1 MSKLIS
7 KIQKVKISELDEI
20 AYQNQRANDSIF
32 SLDIGPNKTKRNY
45 DLLQG
50 RTQNYRVDILN
61 YINHT
66 KRFDRKIRH
75 DTILLCEWN
84 ISSEAGFFR
93 DKPDKEIRAFFQQ
106 ILIFYS
112 KNMDE
117 QDIRYAQV
125 HLDEAIP
132 HIHMGVI
139 PFTKDKKL
147 NAKRVFGKTIVQNI
161 QASLTQ
167 HLYDVG
173 FEVEVIPTVTTSTI
187 KSTHSD
193 TDTAFQNQSPHS
205 IATIPQARTLKPS
218 AKSPTVLRE
227 AKHQLFTQEEWDG
240 LDAIHQQLNDIKDEN
255 KSLKQKIKN
264 LKRANKHLLNE
275 VNLLKLKYGEDDMDF
290 EMMSEIR
297 ESVIDDHD
305 FQI

>member
-1 MSKLIS
+1 MIS
-7 KIQKVKISELDEI
+7 VSELDEI
-20 AYQNQRANDSIF
+20 AYHNKRTNDSIF
-32 SLDIGPNKTKRNY
+32 NLEIDPSKTKHNY

-50 RTQNYRVDILN
+50 RTQNYRMDILN
-61 YINHT
+61 YVNHT

-84 ISSEAGFFR
+84 ISSESDFFR

-147 NAKRVFGKTIVQNI
+147 NAKKDFSKTIVQKI

-193 TDTAFQNQSPHS
+193 TDTAFQNQP
-205 IATIPQARTLKPS
+205 
-218 AKSPTVLRE
+218 PTAL
-227 AKHQLFTQEEWDG
+227 
-240 LDAIHQQLNDIKDEN
+240 QQFP
-255 KSLKQKIKN
+255 
-264 LKRANKHLLNE
+264 
-275 VNLLKLKYGEDDMDF
+275 KLA
-290 EMMSEIR
+290 
-297 ESVIDDHD
+297 H
-305 FQI
+305 